1 MSNEVAT
8 STLLD
13 VDGGDVAA
21 LLRLLPV
28 AVNSL
33 LLTAANS
40 ATPVA
45 DTAAQVRKVCPQ

>member
-1 MSNEVAT
+1 MSNGDAIF
-8 STLLD
+8 TLLD

-33 LLTAANS
+33 LLSEAIS
-40 ATPVA
+40 DTPEA
-45 DTAAQVRKVCPQ
+45 DTAAQVVKVSPQ

>member
-1 MSNEVAT
+1 MSNVAT
-8 STLLD
+8 KLLD

-33 LLTAANS
+33 LITANS
-40 ATPVA
+40 GTPEA
-45 DTAAQVRKVCPQ
+45 DTAAQVEKVPPQ

>member
-1 MSNEVAT
+1 MSNGAAT
-8 STLLD
+8 YTLLD

-33 LLTAANS
+33 LHTANS
-40 ATPVA
+40 ATPDA
-45 DTAAQVRKVCPQ
+45 HTAAQVGKVFQQ